1 MNFLGLVEKIP
12 IEYCGNYVYEFD
24 IFIIFIDRL
33 FFYYYNSLIYILNI

>member
-24 IFIIFIDRL
+24 IL
-33 FFYYYNSLIYILNI
+33 YLLYL